1 MDHDKYWRCLEN
13 VLVTDL
19 QLSSTFINY
28 NINIDNEVETNQSLH
43 VSSFEILSRLT
54 SEKLPM
60 NSNNQTSLY
69 NFLLLFDLI
78 GSETIARK

>member
-13 VLVTDL
+13 VFVTDL

-43 VSSFEILSRLT
+43 VSSFEI
-54 SEKLPM
+54 
-60 NSNNQTSLY
+60 
-69 NFLLLFDLI
+69 
-78 GSETIARK
+78 